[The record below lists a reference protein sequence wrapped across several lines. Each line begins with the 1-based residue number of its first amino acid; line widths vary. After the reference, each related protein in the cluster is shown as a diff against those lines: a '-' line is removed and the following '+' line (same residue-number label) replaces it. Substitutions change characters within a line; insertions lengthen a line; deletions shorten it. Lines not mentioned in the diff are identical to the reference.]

1 MISVPQQDP
10 LIYRTLT
17 EGPLWDQML
26 HVVDELLASQS
37 RVTYYNLKH
46 EIMGLKDVENLE
58 ELLAQEP
65 EFVFTPATEDGQKI
79 FSKLK
84 NGYNFKSRA
93 LRRKVQNMLPKQ
105 KQQPVKIS

>member
-1 MISVPQQDP
+1 
-10 LIYRTLT
+10 
-17 EGPLWDQML
+17 
-26 HVVDELLASQS
+26 
-37 RVTYYNLKH
+37 
-46 EIMGLKDVENLE
+46 MGLKDVENLE

-105 KQQPVKIS
+105 KQQQAKIS